1 MIEHC
6 RILAAM
12 RSKSEAL
19 MVLLH
24 IRRAGDIRARYTRET
39 GEIADDCHPV

>member
-12 RSKSEAL
+12 RSKSAAL
-19 MVLLH
+19 M
-24 IRRAGDIRARYTRET
+24 ARLIFVVRGQPRSLNAKQGYSR
-39 GEIADDCHPV
+39 